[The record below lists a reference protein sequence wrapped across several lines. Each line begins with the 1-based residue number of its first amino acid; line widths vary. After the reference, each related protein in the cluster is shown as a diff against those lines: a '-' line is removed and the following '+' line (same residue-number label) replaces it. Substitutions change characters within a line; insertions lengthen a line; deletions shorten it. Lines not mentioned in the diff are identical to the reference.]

1 MMSQL
6 IFYVSDYGRGDIDKG
21 TQTKSTVKGK
31 EEIAAKPRTNLLKE
45 SSSSV
50 FSIFS

>member
-6 IFYVSDYGRGDIDKG
+6 IFYVSDYGRGNIDKG
-21 TQTKSTVKGK
+21 TRRKSTVKGK
-31 EEIAAKPRTNLLKE
+31 VEIAAKARTNLLKE
-45 SSSSV
+45 SSSSI